1 MSTPNRRARHFGHG
15 PGHRAWADPPH
26 RFLNGLHPMIAPHL
40 AHTPHAGA
48 RLSTEPAAHPAKRGA
63 WRNHRGSR
71 VVLRSAALTL
81 ALAAAG
87 CALPLG
93 PGSPTSKAAPP
104 AGAAGET
111 VHVRV
116 IAFNDLHGY
125 LESGNLT
132 VNVADPSAGGT
143 VMRVAVGGADAMAGL
158 VQSLRRSA
166 AHSLVVS
173 SGDLIGAT
181 PLVSALFRHES
192 TIEAANLIGV
202 SVATAGNHEFDAGT
216 PELLRILRGGC
227 ADQRADDPVR
237 SCALGPY
244 RGARFPM
251 VSANVRRA
259 SGGTLLPPSWV
270 MQAGPV
276 KVGVIGAVTRVTPQ
290 LVVPSGVEGLQFTDE
305 AQAINEAAQALQ
317 AQGVQAL
324 VVTLHEGAE
333 IGAPGQPADW
343 NDTTCPG
350 LRGEA
355 VDIIKRIT
363 PAVDLILTAHT
374 HQGYNCRVDGRPVM
388 QAVAYGRGL
397 SVADLHI
404 QVKSGDVDRAK
415 TLARNLPVL
424 NARTEAAHRDKIL
437 GAEPPVFST
446 ALKDAQPDAEVAA
459 LVQRYA
465 QAAAPQAQRVVG
477 RIARTLDRRGIG
489 DTPAGR
495 LVAQAQWE
503 ATRSPANGGSHF
515 ALMNPGGI
523 RTDLACRGTPPCEV
537 TYGDLFSMQPFGNSL
552 VVMSLSGAEV
562 RQLLEQ
568 QQRGGPDAPLMSPSA
583 GLTYRWSRKAP
594 PGHRAQDIRIQ
605 GQALDEA
612 ATYRIT
618 VNSFMA
624 EGGDGYT
631 VLQRGRQRLG
641 GAQDLDAML
650 AHLRQGVADAGP
662 ARITVGD

>member
-1 MSTPNRRARHFGHG
+1 MKIHTTLNQVRIRA
-15 PGHRAWADPPH
+15 
-26 RFLNGLHPMIAPHL
+26 LL
-40 AHTPHAGA
+40 A
-48 RLSTEPAAHPAKRGA
+48 S
-63 WRNHRGSR
+63 
-71 VVLRSAALTL
+71 TL
-81 ALAAAG
+81 ALALGG
-87 CALPLG
+87 CALP
-93 PGSPTSKAAPP
+93 PP
-104 AGAAGET
+104 AGSPAAGT
-111 VHVRV
+111 DTIPVRL
-116 IAFNDLHGY
+116 IAFNDLHGH
-125 LESGNLT
+125 LESSNLSVT
-132 VNVADPSAGGT
+132 VADPAQSGASL
-143 VMRVAVGGADAMAGL
+143 RVTVGGADAMAGL
-158 VQSLRRSA
+158 VRSLRA
-166 AHSLVVS
+166 GAPHSIVVS

-192 TIEAANLIGV
+192 TVEVANLIGV

-227 ADQRADDPVR
+227 AEQRADDPVR

-251 VSANVRRA
+251 VSANVRTA
-259 SGGTLLPPSWV
+259 NGTLLPPSWV

-276 KVGVIGAVTRVTPQ
+276 KVGVIGAVTKSTPQ
-290 LVVPSGVEGLQFTDE
+290 LVVPSGVQGLQFTDE
-305 AQAINEAAQALQ
+305 AQAINEAAAALQ

-333 IGAPGQPADW
+333 IGTPGKPVDW

-374 HQGYNCRVDGRPVM
+374 HQGYNCVVDGRPVM

-404 QVKSGDVDRAK
+404 NPRTGDVDRSK
-415 TLARNLPVL
+415 TLARNLPVM
-424 NARTEAAHRDKIL
+424 NARTDPAHRARL
-437 GAEPPVFST
+437 VAAEPPAFST
-446 ALKDAQPDAEVAA
+446 ALKAAQPDAEVAA

-477 RIARTLDRRGIG
+477 RMARTLDRRGSG
-489 DTPAGR
+489 DSPAGR

-503 ATRSPANGGSHF
+503 ATRSPANGGAHF
-515 ALMNPGGI
+515 ALMNPGGV
-523 RTDLACRGTPPCEV
+523 RTDLVCRGTPPCEI

-552 VVMSLSGAEV
+552 VVMSLTGAEV
-562 RQLLEQ
+562 RELLEQ
-568 QQRGGPDAPLMSPSA
+568 QQRGGPNAPLMSPSE
-583 GLTYRWSRKAP
+583 GLTYRWSRLAP
-594 PGHRAQDIRIQ
+594 VGQRAQDIRIQ
-605 GQALDEA
+605 GQPLNETT
-612 ATYRIT
+612 TYRVT

-650 AHLRQGVADAGP
+650 EHLRKGVSDAGP
-662 ARITVGD
+662 PRIRVTD

>member
-1 MSTPNRRARHFGHG
+1 MKIHTTLNQVRIRA
-15 PGHRAWADPPH
+15 
-26 RFLNGLHPMIAPHL
+26 LL
-40 AHTPHAGA
+40 A
-48 RLSTEPAAHPAKRGA
+48 S
-63 WRNHRGSR
+63 
-71 VVLRSAALTL
+71 TL
-81 ALAAAG
+81 ALALGG
-87 CALPLG
+87 CALP
-93 PGSPTSKAAPP
+93 PP
-104 AGAAGET
+104 AGSPAAGT
-111 VHVRV
+111 DTIPVRL
-116 IAFNDLHGY
+116 IAFNDLHGH
-125 LESGNLT
+125 LESSNLSVT
-132 VNVADPSAGGT
+132 VADPAQSGASL
-143 VMRVAVGGADAMAGL
+143 RVTVGGADAMAGL
-158 VQSLRRSA
+158 VRSLRA
-166 AHSLVVS
+166 GAPHSIVVS

-192 TIEAANLIGV
+192 TVEVANLIGV

-227 ADQRADDPVR
+227 AEPRADDPVR

-251 VSANVRRA
+251 VSANVRTA
-259 SGGTLLPPSWV
+259 NGTLLPPSWV

-276 KVGVIGAVTRVTPQ
+276 KVGVIGAVTKSTPQ
-290 LVVPSGVEGLQFTDE
+290 LVVPSGVQGLQFTDE
-305 AQAINEAAQALQ
+305 AQAINEAAAALQ

-333 IGAPGQPADW
+333 IGTPGKPVDW

-374 HQGYNCRVDGRPVM
+374 HQGYNCVVDGRPVM

-404 QVKSGDVDRAK
+404 NPRTGDVDRSK
-415 TLARNLPVL
+415 TLARNLPVM
-424 NARTEAAHRDKIL
+424 NARTDPAHRARL
-437 GAEPPVFST
+437 VAAEPPAFST
-446 ALKDAQPDAEVAA
+446 ALKAAQPDAEVAA

-477 RIARTLDRRGIG
+477 RMARTLDRRGSG
-489 DTPAGR
+489 DSPAGR

-503 ATRSPANGGSHF
+503 ATRSPANGGAHF
-515 ALMNPGGI
+515 ALMNPGGV
-523 RTDLACRGTPPCEV
+523 RTDLVCRGTPPCEI

-552 VVMSLSGAEV
+552 VVMSLTGAEV
-562 RQLLEQ
+562 RELLEQ
-568 QQRGGPDAPLMSPSA
+568 QQRGGPNAPLMSPSE
-583 GLTYRWSRKAP
+583 GLTYRWSRLAP
-594 PGHRAQDIRIQ
+594 VGQRAQDIRIQ
-605 GQALDEA
+605 GQPLNETT
-612 ATYRIT
+612 TYRVT

-650 AHLRQGVADAGP
+650 EHLRKGVSDAGP
-662 ARITVGD
+662 PRIRVTD

>member
-1 MSTPNRRARHFGHG
+1 M
-15 PGHRAWADPPH
+15 
-26 RFLNGLHPMIAPHL
+26 
-40 AHTPHAGA
+40 PHATRRSHLTA
-48 RLSTEPAAHPAKRGA
+48 ASCRLTAAVC
-63 WRNHRGSR
+63 W
-71 VVLRSAALTL
+71 ALL
-81 ALAAAG
+81 IAG
-87 CALPLG
+87 CAQTPQ
-93 PGSPTSKAAPP
+93 TSDVAA
-104 AGAAGET
+104 ADS

-116 IAFNDLHGY
+116 IAFNDLHGN
-125 LESGNLT
+125 LESANLT
-132 VNVADPSAGGT
+132 VQVADPSQPNAAL
-143 VMRVAVGGADAMAGL
+143 RVAVGGADAMAGL
-158 VQSLRRSA
+158 VRSLRQSA

-192 TIEAANLIGV
+192 TIEAANLMGV
-202 SVATAGNHEFDAGT
+202 SVATAGNHEFDGGSA
-216 PELLRILRGGC
+216 ELLRILKGGC
-227 ADQRADDPVR
+227 AEQRTDDPVR

-251 VSANVRRA
+251 VSANVRRSA
-259 SGGTLLPPSWV
+259 GGTLLPPFWV

-276 KVGVIGAVTRVTPQ
+276 KVGVIGAVTKATPQ
-290 LVVPSGVEGLQFTDE
+290 LVVPSGVQGLQFIDE

-333 IGAPGQPADW
+333 IGSPGKPADW
-343 NDTTCPG
+343 NDTRCPG
-350 LRGEA
+350 LRGDA

-374 HQGYNCRVDGRPVM
+374 HQGYNCLVDGRPVM

-404 QVKSGDVDRAK
+404 NTRTADVDRAK
-415 TLARNLPVL
+415 TLARNLPVF
-424 NARTEAAHRDKIL
+424 NARTDAQHRDKIL
-437 GAEPPVFST
+437 AAELPAYRL
-446 ALKDAQPDAEVAA
+446 ALQSARPDPEVAA

-489 DTPAGR
+489 DSAAGR
-495 LVAQAQWE
+495 LVAQAQWQ
-503 ATRSPANGGSHF
+503 ATRSPAQGGSHF

-523 RTDLACRGTPPCEV
+523 RTDLVCRGTPPCEV

-552 VVMSLSGAEV
+552 VVMSLTGAEI
-562 RQLLEQ
+562 RELLEL
-568 QQRGGPDAPLMSPSA
+568 QQRGGPNSPLMSPSED
-583 GLTYRWSRKAP
+583 LSYRWVRKATV
-594 PGHRAQDIRIQ
+594 GQRAQDIRIQ
-605 GQALDEA
+605 GQPINDS
-612 ATYRIT
+612 ATYRVT

-641 GAQDLDAML
+641 GVQDLDAML
-650 AHLRQGVADAGP
+650 AHLRQGVADSGP
-662 ARITVGD
+662 ARIALSE

>member
-1 MSTPNRRARHFGHG
+1 MNITTRLKS
-15 PGHRAWADPPH
+15 
-26 RFLNGLHPMIAPHL
+26 
-40 AHTPHAGA
+40 
-48 RLSTEPAAHPAKRGA
+48 LST
-63 WRNHRGSR
+63 
-71 VVLRSAALTL
+71 T
-81 ALAAAG
+81 ALATAAVLMAAG
-87 CALPLG
+87 CAQ
-93 PGSPTSKAAPP
+93 PP
-104 AGAAGET
+104 REGQPDT
-111 VHVRV
+111 VRVRV
-116 IAFNDLHGY
+116 IAFNDLHGH

-132 VNVADPSAGGT
+132 VNVADPAKPGASL
-143 VMRVAVGGADAMAGL
+143 RVSVGGADAMAGL
-158 VQSLRRSA
+158 VRSLRSGA
-166 AHSLVVS
+166 PHSMVVS

-202 SVATAGNHEFDAGT
+202 TVATAGNHEFDAGA
-216 PELLRILRGGC
+216 PELQRLLKGGC
-227 ADQRADDPVR
+227 ADQKADDPVR

-251 VSANVRRA
+251 VSANVRRT

-290 LVVPSGVEGLQFTDE
+290 LVVPSGVEGLQFIDE

-333 IGAPGQPADW
+333 IGAPGKPADW

-363 PAVDLILTAHT
+363 PAVDLVLTAHT
-374 HQGYNCRVDGRPVM
+374 HQGYNCVIDGRPVM

-404 QVKSGDVDRAK
+404 NPRTGDVDRGK

-424 NARTEAAHRDKIL
+424 NARTEQAHREAL
-437 GAEPPVFST
+437 VQSEPPAFST
-446 ALKDAQPDAEVAA
+446 ALKAAQPDAEVAA

-465 QAAAPQAQRVVG
+465 QAAAPQGQRVVG
-477 RIARTLDRRGIG
+477 RIARTLDRRGTG
-489 DTPAGR
+489 DSPAGR

-503 ATRSPANGGSHF
+503 ATRSPSQGGAHF

-523 RTDLACRGTPPCEV
+523 RTDLVCRGTPPCDV

-552 VVMSLSGAEV
+552 VVMSLTGAEI

-568 QQRGGPDAPLMSPSA
+568 QQRGGPDWPLMSPSD
-583 GLTYRWSRKAP
+583 GLSYRWSRKAP
-594 PGHRAQDIRIQ
+594 VGQRAQDIRIQ
-605 GQALDEA
+605 GQPLDES
-612 ATYRIT
+612 ATYRVT

-650 AHLRQGVADAGP
+650 AHLRQGVADGGSP
-662 ARITVGD
+662 RITVTD

>member
-1 MSTPNRRARHFGHG
+1 MP
-15 PGHRAWADPPH
+15 
-26 RFLNGLHPMIAPHL
+26 LNLRLNAL
-40 AHTPHAGA
+40 SAVA
-48 RLSTEPAAHPAKRGA
+48 LST
-63 WRNHRGSR
+63 
-71 VVLRSAALTL
+71 AALFTT
-81 ALAAAG
+81 G
-87 CALPLG
+87 CAQPSREG
-93 PGSPTSKAAPP
+93 QA
-104 AGAAGET
+104 ET
-111 VHVRV
+111 VRVRV
-116 IAFNDLHGY
+116 IAFNDLHGH
-125 LESGNLT
+125 LESSNLT
-132 VNVADPSAGGT
+132 VNVADPAKPGSSL
-143 VMRVAVGGADAMAGL
+143 RVSVGGADAIAGL
-158 VQSLRRSA
+158 VRSLRNGA
-166 AHSLVVS
+166 PHSMVVS

-202 SVATAGNHEFDAGT
+202 SVATTGNHEFDAGAT
-216 PELLRILRGGC
+216 ELLRLLKGGC
-227 ADQRADDPVR
+227 AEQRADDPVR
-237 SCALGPY
+237 TCALGPY

-251 VSANVRRA
+251 VAANVRRTQ
-259 SGGTLLPPSWV
+259 GGTLLPPSWV

-276 KVGVIGAVTRVTPQ
+276 KVGVIGAVTRITPQ

-305 AQAINEAAQALQ
+305 ADAINQAAQALQ

-333 IGAPGQPADW
+333 IGTPGKPADW
-343 NDTTCPG
+343 NDTSCPG

-363 PAVDLILTAHT
+363 PAVDLVLTAHT
-374 HQGYNCRVDGRPVM
+374 HQGYNCVIDGRPVM

-404 QVKSGDVDRAK
+404 NPHTGDVDRSK

-424 NARTEAAHRDKIL
+424 NVRTDAAHRDSIL
-437 GAEPPVFST
+437 QAEPPAFGA
-446 ALKDAQPDAEVAA
+446 ALKAAQPDQQVGA

-477 RIARTLDRRGIG
+477 RIARTLDRRGVG

-503 ATRSPANGGSHF
+503 ATRSPAQGGSHF

-552 VVMSLSGAEV
+552 VVMSLSGTEI

-568 QQRGGPDAPLMSPSA
+568 QQRGGPDAPLMSPSE
-583 GLTYRWSRKAP
+583 GLSYRWLPKAP
-594 PGHRAQDIRIQ
+594 MGQRARDIRIQ
-605 GQALDEA
+605 GKPLDEA
-612 ATYRIT
+612 ATYRVT

-631 VLQRGRQRLG
+631 VLQGGRQRLG

-650 AHLRQGVADAGP
+650 AHLRQGVADGGSP
-662 ARITVGD
+662 RITIAE

>member
-1 MSTPNRRARHFGHG
+1 V
-15 PGHRAWADPPH
+15 
-26 RFLNGLHPMIAPHL
+26 
-40 AHTPHAGA
+40 
-48 RLSTEPAAHPAKRGA
+48 RL
-63 WRNHRGSR
+63 
-71 VVLRSAALTL
+71 
-81 ALAAAG
+81 
-87 CALPLG
+87 
-93 PGSPTSKAAPP
+93 
-104 AGAAGET
+104 
-111 VHVRV
+111 
-116 IAFNDLHGY
+116 IAFNDLHGH
-125 LESGNLT
+125 LESSNLS
-132 VNVADPSAGGT
+132 VAVADPAQSGANL
-143 VMRVAVGGADAMAGL
+143 RVTVGGADAMAGL
-158 VQSLRRSA
+158 VRSLRA
-166 AHSLVVS
+166 GAPHSIVVS

-192 TIEAANLIGV
+192 TVEVANLIGV

-227 ADQRADDPVR
+227 AEARADDPVR

-251 VSANVRRA
+251 VSANVRTA
-259 SGGTLLPPSWV
+259 NGTLLPPSWV

-276 KVGVIGAVTRVTPQ
+276 KVGVIGAVTKSTPQ
-290 LVVPSGVEGLQFTDE
+290 LVVPSGVQGLQFTDE
-305 AQAINEAAQALQ
+305 AQAINEAAAALQ

-333 IGAPGQPADW
+333 IGTPGKPVDW

-374 HQGYNCRVDGRPVM
+374 HQGYNCVVDGRPVM

-404 QVKSGDVDRAK
+404 NPRTGDVDRSK
-415 TLARNLPVL
+415 TLARNLPVM
-424 NARTEAAHRDKIL
+424 NARTDPAHRARL
-437 GAEPPVFST
+437 VAAEPPAFST
-446 ALKDAQPDAEVAA
+446 ALKAAQPDAEVAA

-477 RIARTLDRRGIG
+477 RMARTLDRRGSG
-489 DTPAGR
+489 DSPAGR

-503 ATRSPANGGSHF
+503 ATRSPANGGAHF
-515 ALMNPGGI
+515 ALMNPGGV
-523 RTDLACRGTPPCEV
+523 RTDLVCRGTPPCEI

-552 VVMSLSGAEV
+552 VVMSLTGAEV
-562 RQLLEQ
+562 RELLEQ
-568 QQRGGPDAPLMSPSA
+568 QQRGGPNAPLMSPSE
-583 GLTYRWSRKAP
+583 GLTYRWSRLAP
-594 PGHRAQDIRIQ
+594 VGQRAQDIRIQ
-605 GQALDEA
+605 GQPLNETT
-612 ATYRIT
+612 TYRVT

-650 AHLRQGVADAGP
+650 EHLRKGVSDAGP
-662 ARITVGD
+662 PRIRVTD

>member
-1 MSTPNRRARHFGHG
+1 MHTTTRLKSLSATV
-15 PGHRAWADPPH
+15 
-26 RFLNGLHPMIAPHL
+26 L
-40 AHTPHAGA
+40 AT
-48 RLSTEPAAHPAKRGA
+48 AA
-63 WRNHRGSR
+63 
-71 VVLRSAALTL
+71 VLL
-81 ALAAAG
+81 AAG
-87 CALPLG
+87 CAQ
-93 PGSPTSKAAPP
+93 PP
-104 AGAAGET
+104 RVGQADT
-111 VHVRV
+111 VRVRV
-116 IAFNDLHGY
+116 IAFNDLHGH

-132 VNVADPSAGGT
+132 VAVADPAKPGST
-143 VMRVAVGGADAMAGL
+143 LRVSVGGADAMAGL
-158 VQSLRRSA
+158 VRSLRGGA
-166 AHSLVVS
+166 PHSLVVS

-192 TIEAANLIGV
+192 TIEAANLMGV

-216 PELLRILRGGC
+216 HELLRLLNGGC
-227 ADQRADDPVR
+227 AEQKADDPVR
-237 SCALGPY
+237 SCALGTY

-251 VSANVRRA
+251 VSANVRRT
-259 SGGTLLPPSWV
+259 SGGTLLPPAWV

-290 LVVPSGVEGLQFTDE
+290 LVVPSGVEGLRFTDE
-305 AQAINEAAQALQ
+305 AEAINEAAQALQ

-333 IGAPGQPADW
+333 IGAPGKPADW
-343 NDTTCPG
+343 NDTACPG

-363 PAVDLILTAHT
+363 PAVDLVLTAHT
-374 HQGYNCRVDGRPVM
+374 HQGYNCVIDGRPVM

-404 QVKSGDVDRAK
+404 NPRTGDVDRGK
-415 TLARNLPVL
+415 TIARNLPVL
-424 NARTEAAHRDKIL
+424 NARTEAAHREAL
-437 GAEPPVFST
+437 LQSEPPAFSA
-446 ALKDAQPDAEVAA
+446 ALKAAQPDAEVGA

-477 RIARTLDRRGIG
+477 RIARTLDRRGTG
-489 DTPAGR
+489 DSPAGR

-503 ATRSPANGGSHF
+503 ATRSPAKGGAQF

-523 RTDLACRGTPPCEV
+523 RTDLVCRGTPPCDV

-552 VVMSLSGAEV
+552 VVMSLTGAEI

-568 QQRGGPDAPLMSPSA
+568 QQRSGPDWPLMSPSE
-583 GLTYRWSRKAP
+583 GRSYRWSRKAP
-594 PGHRAQDIRIQ
+594 VGQRAQDIRVQ
-605 GQALDEA
+605 GQPLDES
-612 ATYRIT
+612 ATYRVT

-650 AHLRQGVADAGP
+650 AHLRQGVADGGSP
-662 ARITVGD
+662 RITVTD